1 MYNYFVWLY
10 QITTKSPA
18 VKRMHPTLGSWFGN
32 PSFRYLWSQNLCQG
46 KAEQLNPVTHS
57 DRYLLL
63 SCTNRW
69 EKLTALYGSVTQ
81 RKVTSSANQ
90 VNKEQYHSD
99 RFIFTA
105 RRCTSFV
112 TLGEKGEGSFY
123 VPGKQGK
130 LKFHFSTAG
139 GRNLKKK
146 KGGGGQKEEKE
157 TPQLQDSTEPHVE
170 PKWDWN
176 DSTLTPGHWRSCLAW
191 MGRCSSH
198 HGIHRAVKLNRERWQ
213 SFNCNSFF
221 MNN

>member
-1 MYNYFVWLY
+1 MSR
-10 QITTKSPA
+10 Q
-18 VKRMHPTLGSWFGN
+18 
-32 PSFRYLWSQNLCQG
+32 

-81 RKVTSSANQ
+81 RKVLSSASQ

-105 RRCTSFV
+105 KRCTLFV
-112 TLGEKGEGSFY
+112 TLGEEGEGSFSF
-123 VPGKQGK
+123 PGNQGK
-130 LKFHFSTAG
+130 LKFHFSTSGDSNFKIG
-139 GRNLKKK
+139 GKKK
-146 KGGGGQKEEKE
+146 KKEEKE
-157 TPQLQDSTEPHVE
+157 TLLLQDSTEPHVE

-176 DSTLTPGHWRSCLAW
+176 DGALTPGHWGNCLVW
-191 MGRCSSH
+191 MDRCSSH
-198 HGIHRAVKLNRERWQ
+198 HGIHRAAKLNREDWHN
-213 SFNCNSFF
+213 FNSNNFF